1 MKNFWI
7 VLILA
12 LFLLPCRTSL
22 ANESYTIG
30 IMGYSSRV
38 KHTNIPERALEQAQM
53 IFVEMLHSELDTLKD
68 ITLLD
73 PSERFSRARR
83 DEIILQMELGD
94 RKAALASFDVHPDY
108 LLYGYLDNYSIT
120 HREAMFSQNYTVRSD
135 FTVRVMDAKSGM
147 IVATASGTGISETHG
162 DDVAKN
168 SLQFGKDEISEQ
180 SWHESVEK
188 AIVEIGEKI
197 RKKV

>member
-1 MKNFWI
+1 MKKI
-7 VLILA
+7 LIGLLIAA
-12 LFLLPCRTSL
+12 LFLPCPKGM
-22 ANESYTIG
+22 AHDGYTIG

-38 KHTNIPERALEQAQM
+38 NHTNIPERALDQAQM
-53 IFVEMLHSELDTLKD
+53 IFGELLHSELDGLPE

-73 PSERFSRARR
+73 PSERFAQARR

-94 RKAALASFDVHPDY
+94 REEALVSFSVNPDY

-120 HREAMFSQNYTVRSD
+120 HRESMFSQNYTVRSD
-135 FTVRVMDAKSGM
+135 FTVRIIDAKSGS

-162 DDVAKN
+162 NVADS

-180 SWHESVEK
+180 SWHDSVEK
-188 AIVEIGEKI
+188 AIVQIGGKI
-197 RKKV
+197 RQKV